1 MKHFICR
8 GCGNLVATVEFTGR
22 PLSCCAGELE
32 EIGPD
37 SVDASREKH
46 APVLSF
52 EEGTVRVTVG
62 KEGNF
67 HPLSSEHSV
76 RWVCLV
82 TDKGSQRKRLSPEGR
97 AEVTFRIDP
106 DERVLKAFAYCN
118 LHGLWVTAVEQ

>member
-22 PLSCCAGELE
+22 PLSCCAGELV
-32 EIGPD
+32 EIVPD

-67 HPLSSEHSV
+67 HPMSSEHSV
-76 RWVCLV
+76 EMTSWAGMLV
-82 TDKGSQRKRLSPEGR
+82 APGPTMSSITELFHMP
-97 AEVTFRIDP
+97 
-106 DERVLKAFAYCN
+106 N
-118 LHGLWVTAVEQ
+118 LLHNIYMGFTQSHLCW